1 MYDEIRIEET
11 MNEQNN
17 GRIRKAILFVVGVR
31 QFLVICGLSTKM
43 KRLLILALLPA
54 LAIAANAQQMTDV
67 RTFGTHATFSSTTA
81 TTTRGQPT
89 VSLNDLQSF
98 RNGEY
103 TTIFHAGPPCRLST
117 PGAPTV
123 MPSVNAGGLE
133 TISAGAGSSGFAY
146 EIVAADKFGCYTAA
160 SVAGST
166 SAGNTLGQQTISIT
180 SGTRSNNLQTVTTSK
195 AHGLVAGQMVYIRYF
210 STSDASFEGT
220 WIVYTV
226 PDPTHFT
233 FLSSLDTRAGASTSF
248 AGGTLISFNV
258 NKISW
263 TAVKGAWK
271 YYIYGRTGGMFTRL
285 GQTLFPYWVDYGSPM
300 NDNQTFPVWIPISAP
315 SSGANDHLTT
325 QIVSGGGTKT
335 LTLAASAGAS
345 VSGTTI
351 KSDDG
356 PALKAAASEINGG
369 AVYIPPSGIIINSF
383 TQLNKSFFSYNLRM
397 AGDITLND
405 TLEFLGSVSATG
417 TNNPP
422 RGAFGWLGGSSF
434 VGTAYPLV
442 TTDSGPNHFYNVIFN
457 CTALNGCLDFAAVVN
472 DSNINDTFEYV
483 YWSSGAG
490 QTSDCVGQNA
500 IFATGGFS
508 FRFKFNTFATSPC
521 GPNSESSVGL
531 SPIPSVVFTP
541 RLDDNTPTGNFVVE
555 SSWFL
560 NRGAFDLDGGTSP
573 YGVPYGRMSD
583 IQTQNSLMPILQFT
597 GLYGARSEG
606 DFAIH
611 GVTPADYPSAMVG
624 NYMQQAVI
632 GINVSEI
639 TGLQGGHNFFTGNP
653 FAGVVGNNIQSILGI
668 SRDVTIS
675 GSATSYI
682 VDGVFNSE
690 PTGASAGGGNI
701 GFQSLN
707 VLTSIGNPYKLFVNG
722 ARPPAATCAVSSGGK
737 IAPGTYSFAVAPVW
751 WDNSV
756 GSFGPFLN
764 NCTTISGNQT
774 VTIHWTAIP
783 GVKGYYLAVGGAN
796 GLNAT
801 GPLSPINAC
810 QASGAYQY
818 ATSTSFVWTG
828 SNSYNCGGSIPQA
841 PGGGP
846 TMMNASGFSAPQLLL
861 TPVLFINLGTPVNFT
876 IEMCADCTI
885 SNPCAGGGTGALAKR
900 LNNRWVCN

>member
-1 MYDEIRIEET
+1 MG
-11 MNEQNN
+11 EQNRS
-17 GRIRKAILFVVGVR
+17 RIGMVSPFVDGVR
-31 QFLVICGLSTKM
+31 HLLVLYNSSSAM
-43 KRLLILALLPA
+43 KRLLFLSLLLAVVSTA
-54 LAIAANAQQMTDV
+54 SAQRMTDV
-67 RTFGTHATFSSTTA
+67 RSFGTTATFSNTMATTA
-81 TTTRGQPT
+81 LGRPT
-89 VSLNDLQSF
+89 VSLNDLQNF
-98 RNGEY
+98 KNGEHV
-103 TTIFHAGPPCRLST
+103 TIFHAGPPCRLSR
-117 PGAPTV
+117 PDAPTV
-123 MPSVNAGGLE
+123 TPSVNAGGPE
-133 TISAGAGSSGFAY
+133 TLPARAGSSGFAY

-160 SVAGST
+160 SVSGST
-166 SAGNTLGQQTISIT
+166 SAGNTLGQQSISIT

-220 WIVYTV
+220 WIVHTV
-226 PDPTHFT
+226 PDPTHLT

-248 AGGTLISFNV
+248 AGGTLISFNA
-258 NKISW
+258 NRISW

-271 YYIYGRTGGMFTRL
+271 YYIYGRTGGVFTRL

-300 NDNQTFPVWIPISAP
+300 NDNQTFPVWIPTSAP
-315 SSGANDHLTT
+315 SSGANDHLTA
-325 QIVSGGGTKT
+325 QIVSGGGTRT

-345 VSGTTI
+345 MSGTTI

-356 PALKAAASEINGG
+356 PALKAAASVTNGG
-369 AVYIPPSGIIINSF
+369 AVYIPPSGIVINSY
-383 TQLNKSFFSYNLRM
+383 TQLDKPFFSYNLSM

-405 TLEFLGSVSATG
+405 TLEFLGSVRATG
-417 TNNPP
+417 TSNPP
-422 RGAFGWLGGSSF
+422 RGAFEWLGGSSF

-442 TTDSGPNHFYNVIFN
+442 TTDSGPNHFDNVIFN
-457 CTALNGCLDFAAVVN
+457 CTALNGCLDFAAVVD
-472 DSNINDTFEYV
+472 DSNINDSFEYV

-490 QTSDCVGQNA
+490 QTSDCIGQHA

-541 RLDDNTPTGNFVVE
+541 RLDDNTPTGNFIVE

-560 NRGAFDLDGGTSP
+560 NRGAFDADGGTSP

-606 DFAIH
+606 NFAIH

-632 GINVSEI
+632 GINISEI
-639 TGLQGGHNFFTGNP
+639 TVLQGGHNFFTGNP
-653 FAGVVGNNIQSILGI
+653 FAGVVGNNIQTNLGI
-668 SRDVTIS
+668 NRDVTI
-675 GSATSYI
+675 GGLATSYI
-682 VDGVFNSE
+682 VDGVFNSQ
-690 PTGASAGGGNI
+690 PSGPNIGGGDI
-701 GFQSLN
+701 GLQSVN
-707 VLTSIGNPYKLFVNG
+707 VITSIGNPYKLFING
-722 ARPPAATCAVSSGGK
+722 ASPPAATCSVNSGGT
-737 IAPGTYSFAVAPVW
+737 IAPSTYSFAVAPVW

-756 GSFGPFLN
+756 GPFGPFLN
-764 NCTTISGNQT
+764 NCKTISGNQT

-796 GLNAT
+796 GLHAT
-801 GPLSPINAC
+801 GPLSPINVC
-810 QASGAYQY
+810 QVPGAYQY

-828 SNSYNCGGSIPQA
+828 SNSHNCGGSLPQA

-861 TPVLFINLGTPVNFT
+861 TPVLFKDLGAPVNFALK
-876 IEMCADCTI
+876 MCADCTNT
-885 SNPCAGGGTGALAKR
+885 NPCAGGGTGALAKG
-900 LNNRWVCN
+900 LNNHWVCN